1 MGDFSTATTTILPS
15 HGRRRQSPEVSAVYR
30 VGSFVLSKHAAISTR
45 RSPLLLHAHKI
56 VARDG
61 GSKVYVS
68 YSPCSEAGS
77 PYGQPRAWNTL
88 TGIPGLTTQEREANC
103 RLP

>member
-68 YSPCSEAGS
+68 YSPTHLAARQEA
-77 PYGQPRAWNTL
+77 PMDN
-88 TGIPGLTTQEREANC
+88 RELGTHSQAF
-103 RLP
+103 LA